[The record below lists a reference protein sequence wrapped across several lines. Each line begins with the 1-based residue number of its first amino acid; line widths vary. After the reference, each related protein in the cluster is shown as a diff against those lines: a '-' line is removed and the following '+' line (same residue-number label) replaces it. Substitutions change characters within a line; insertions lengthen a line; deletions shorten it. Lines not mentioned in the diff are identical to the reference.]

1 MKKARNCLKRWEN
14 QMNAKILLNED
25 KTLILIIDYPRKKH
39 NKQTS
44 GIMNIKLSDEDYRQ
58 LKVLVDKKED

>member
-1 MKKARNCLKRWEN
+1 
-14 QMNAKILLNED
+14 MNVKMLLED
-25 KTLILIIDYPRKKH
+25 KTLVLIIDYPHRNY

-58 LKVLVDKKED
+58 LKAMIGETKNEK